1 VTADS
6 ATTHDGL
13 ETGHQSLRS
22 FPKDASVNAPTAA
35 ETRTSTMDVMVES
48 VIPRLRPRSVR
59 DADVA
64 GKHVLVRA
72 DLNVPLE
79 EGRVADDTRIR
90 AALPT
95 LDLLRSRGAA
105 SLTVCSHLGR
115 PKGPSPEFS
124 IAPVQARLQELF
136 DGSITVLENTRF
148 DPRETANDPAFAQEL
163 AQGQDLFVE
172 DAFGSVHRAHASTVA
187 IAEILPAYAGLLL
200 EQELEHL
207 GRLLGEVARPFVLV
221 CGGAKAGD
229 KLPVISHLG
238 ARADEVLIGG
248 KLAEQLRVSNP
259 FGFPVRLPE
268 DVVGVPRLQPDAESR
283 VCSANDLPYGWAVLD
298 IGSKTAG
305 EFAEVIA
312 DAATIFWNGPMGLF
326 EWPRFAKGTNTVA
339 RAVAAANAFSVV
351 GGADTLRALNG
362 LGLGE
367 RVSWRST
374 GGGAAL
380 EFLAGKELP
389 GVAVIPSE

>member
-1 VTADS
+1 
-6 ATTHDGL
+6 
-13 ETGHQSLRS
+13 
-22 FPKDASVNAPTAA
+22 
-35 ETRTSTMDVMVES
+35 MVES

-95 LDLLRSRGAA
+95 LELLRGRGAA
-105 SLTVCSHLGR
+105 SITVCSHLGR
-115 PKGPSPEFS
+115 PKGPSPELS
-124 IAPVQARLQELF
+124 IAPIQARLQELF

-200 EQELEHL
+200 EQELDRL

-221 CGGAKAGD
+221 CGGAKADD

-248 KLAEQLRVSNP
+248 RLAEQLRVSNP
-259 FGFPVRLPE
+259 FDFPVRLPE
-268 DVVGVPRLQPDAESR
+268 DVAGVPRLQPDAESR

-298 IGSKTAG
+298 IGPKTAG

-339 RAVAAANAFSVV
+339 RAVATANAFSVV

-367 RVSWRST
+367 RVSWTST